1 MNESFLHY
9 IWQFQYFSKR
19 DLITSSGEKIEVLK
33 IGNLNTNAGPDFSN
47 AKIRIADLDWAG
59 AVEIHT
65 KSSAWEEHHHEVDKA
80 YDNVILH
87 VVWQD
92 DKPVYRSDK
101 TRMPTLE
108 LKGRVDENLIKEYK
122 KLVNSP
128 AAIPCERSFSKVD
141 ELTKISMLDKALM
154 QRLETK
160 ALLVEELL
168 KNCNNDWDEATYRLF
183 AKNFGFKVNN
193 EPFEQLAKSVSY
205 KIILKHIDKPVQ
217 VEAIL
222 FGQAGFLDAEVGD
235 DYYKLLQREYR
246 ILSSKYNL
254 KVSKQKRSQWR
265 FLRLR
270 PANFPTVRLAQLGAL
285 LQQKGLFSKILQLED
300 YQSTSVL
307 FSSSPSPYWQHHYQF
322 NKKSE
327 KGVAGLGS
335 FSIENLII
343 NSVVPLLVAYGR
355 SMDDHSFLEKA
366 TNLLTQ
372 IPGEKNGIIRTW
384 NNLGFVS
391 KTAFDSQGLI
401 ELHNNFCLRRNC
413 LNCNI
418 GTHLLKPTR

>member
-9 IWQFQYFSKR
+9 IWQFQYFNKR
-19 DLITSSGEKIEVLK
+19 DLITSSGEKIEVFK
-33 IGNLNTNAGPDFSN
+33 TGNLNTHAGPDFSN
-47 AKIRIADLDWAG
+47 AKIRIDDLEWAG

-101 TRMPTLE
+101 TLMPTLE
-108 LKGRVDENLIKEYK
+108 LKGRVDEVLIKEYK

-128 AAIPCERSFSKVD
+128 SAIPCGKSFSKVD

-154 QRLETK
+154 QRLEAK
-160 ALLVEELL
+160 ALQVEALL
-168 KNCNNDWDEATYRLF
+168 KSSNNDWEQTTYQLF
-183 AKNFGFKVNN
+183 ARNFGFKVNN
-193 EPFEQLAKSVSY
+193 EPFEQLAKSVPY
-205 KIILKHIDKPVQ
+205 KIILKHVDKSVQ

-222 FGQAGFLDAEVGD
+222 FGQAGFLDTEVGD
-235 DYYKLLQREYR
+235 DYYKLLQREYH
-246 ILSSKYNL
+246 ILSEKYNL
-254 KVSKQKRSQWR
+254 EPTRLKKSQWR

-285 LQQKGLFSKILQLED
+285 LQQKGLFSKILELED
-300 YQSTSVL
+300 YKSISQL
-307 FSSSPSPYWQHHYQF
+307 FSASPSPYWQHHYQF
-322 NKKSE
+322 NRKSE
-327 KGVAGLGS
+327 QGVAGLGS

-343 NSVVPLLVAYGR
+343 NSVVPLLAAYGR
-355 SMDDHSFLEKA
+355 ATDDHSYLDRA
-366 TNLLTQ
+366 TGLLLQ
-372 IPGEKNGIIRTW
+372 IPGEKNAIMRTW
-384 NNLGFVS
+384 NNIGFIG

-418 GTHLLKPTR
+418 GASLLKPNR

>member
-9 IWQFQYFSKR
+9 IWQFQYFDKR
-19 DLITSSGEKIEVLK
+19 DLVTSSGESIEVIK
-33 IGNLNTNAGPDFSN
+33 IGNLNTHAGPDFSN
-47 AKIRIADLDWAG
+47 AKIRMGDLDWAG
-59 AVEIHT
+59 AVEIHI

-80 YDNVILH
+80 YDSVILH

-101 TRMPTLE
+101 TLMPTLE
-108 LKGRVDENLIKEYK
+108 LKGRVDEGLIKEFK

-128 AAIPCERSFSKVD
+128 EAIPCEKSFSKVD
-141 ELTKISMLDKALM
+141 ELIKISMLDKALM

-160 ALLVEELL
+160 AIQVEELL
-168 KNCNNDWDEATYRLF
+168 KNCNHDWGETTYRLF
-183 AKNFGFKVNN
+183 ARNFGFKVNN
-193 EPFEQLAKSVSY
+193 EPFEQLAKSVPY
-205 KIILKHIDKPVQ
+205 KIMLKHIDKPIQ
-217 VEAIL
+217 IEAIL
-222 FGQAGFLDAEVGD
+222 FGQAGFLDTEVGD
-235 DYYKLLQREYR
+235 DYYKLLQREYH
-246 ILSSKYNL
+246 ILSKKYNL
-254 KVSKQKRSQWR
+254 QPTKLKKSQWR

-285 LQQKGLFSKILQLED
+285 LQQKNLFSKILEIED
-300 YQSTSVL
+300 YKSISQL

-327 KGVAGLGS
+327 QGVAGLGN

-355 SMDDHSFLEKA
+355 TMDDHSFLEKA
-366 TNLLTQ
+366 TNLLLQ
-372 IPGEKNGIIRTW
+372 IPGEKNAITRTW
-384 NNLGFVS
+384 NDLGFVS
-391 KTAFDSQGLI
+391 KSAFDSQGLI
-401 ELHNNFCLRRNC
+401 ELHNNFCQRRNC

-418 GTHLLKPTR
+418 GAFLLKPKL

>member
-9 IWQFQYFSKR
+9 IWQFQYFDKR
-19 DLITSSGEKIEVLK
+19 DLITSSGEKIEVFK
-33 IGNLNTNAGPDFSN
+33 IGNLNTHAGPDFSN
-47 AKIRIADLDWAG
+47 AKIRIGDLDWAG

-80 YDNVILH
+80 YDSVILH

-92 DKPVYRSDK
+92 DRPVYRSDK
-101 TRMPTLE
+101 TLMPTLE
-108 LKGRVDENLIKEYK
+108 LKGRVDEGLIKEYK

-128 AAIPCERSFSKVD
+128 ATIPCEKSFSKVD

-160 ALLVEELL
+160 ALQAEELL
-168 KNCNNDWDEATYRLF
+168 KTCNNDWDETTYRLF
-183 AKNFGFKVNN
+183 ARNFGFKVNN
-193 EPFEQLAKSVSY
+193 EPFEQLAKSVTY
-205 KIILKHIDKPVQ
+205 KTILKHADKPVQ

-222 FGQAGFLDAEVGD
+222 FGQAGFLDIEVGD

-246 ILSSKYNL
+246 MLSKKYNL
-254 KVSKQKRSQWR
+254 ESTKLKKSQWR

-270 PANFPTVRLAQLGAL
+270 PANFPTVRIAQLGAL
-285 LQQKGLFSKILQLED
+285 LRQKGLFSKILD
-300 YQSTSVL
+300 IGDFKSISRL

-327 KGVAGLGS
+327 QGVAGPGS

-343 NSVVPLLVAYGR
+343 NSAVPLLVAYGR
-355 SMDDHSFLEKA
+355 TTDDHSFLEKA
-366 TNLLTQ
+366 TNLLLQ

-418 GTHLLKPTR
+418 GASLLKPNR

>member
-9 IWQFQYFSKR
+9 IWQFQYFDKL
-19 DLITSSGEKIEVLK
+19 DLVTSSGEKIEIFKV
-33 IGNLNTNAGPDFSN
+33 GNLNTNAGPDFSN
-47 AKIRIADLDWAG
+47 AKIRIGDLDWAG

-65 KSSAWEEHHHEVDKA
+65 KSSAWEEHRHEVDKA

-101 TRMPTLE
+101 TLMPTLE
-108 LKGRVDENLIKEYK
+108 LKGRVDEGLIKEYK

-128 AAIPCERSFSKVD
+128 TGIPCEKSISKVD

-160 ALLVEELL
+160 AMQVEELL
-168 KNCNNDWDEATYRLF
+168 KNCNKDWDEVTYQFF

-193 EPFEQLAKSVSY
+193 EPFEQLAKSVPY
-205 KIILKHIDKPVQ
+205 KIILKHIDKPLQ

-235 DYYKLLQREYR
+235 EYYKLLQREYH
-246 ILSSKYNL
+246 ILSKKYNQQSTKL
-254 KVSKQKRSQWR
+254 KKSQWR

-285 LQQKGLFSKILQLED
+285 LQQKNLLSKILEIED
-300 YQSTSVL
+300 YKSISQL

-327 KGVAGLGS
+327 QGVAGLGN
-335 FSIENLII
+335 FSVENLII

-355 SMDDHSFLEKA
+355 TMDDHSFLEKA
-366 TNLLTQ
+366 TNLLLQ
-372 IPGEKNGIIRTW
+372 IPGEKNAITRTW
-384 NNLGFVS
+384 SDLGFAS

-418 GTHLLKPTR
+418 GAHLLKPNR